1 MYRII
6 DVATGKYVSI
16 AAFFTRERA
25 QESIDAWR
33 ERCLRGE
40 RQDIPFE
47 RFNRMVIV
55 EFD

>member
-1 MYRII
+1 MYRIL
-6 DVATGKYVSI
+6 DVATGRYVSI